1 MYLALTHLLQQ
12 GLAEFP
18 LLLDN
23 NKHFPVSGCSQ
34 VQVQLFRA
42 GGHFAGELL
51 MGEYTVASEV
61 SVMLNTR
68 SPKGQLMDIKR
79 GTESK
84 REKDINFPH
93 KSQTYI

>member
-1 MYLALTHLLQQ
+1 MSHLLQQ

-23 NKHFPVSGCSQ
+23 NKHFPVCGCSQ
-34 VQVQLFRA
+34 VQVQLLRA

-51 MGEYTVASEV
+51 VREHAVASEV

-68 SPKGQLMDIKR
+68 PPCGQLMESER
-79 GTESK
+79 GTEGKPDQLS
-84 REKDINFPH
+84 
-93 KSQTYI
+93 T